1 MASGYIA
8 GAALAG
14 IIYAFMA
21 GYFTDAFNATKEWML
36 LRNPFFDE
44 PPGQVKPYAD
54 LLSLIP
60 FIAITVLL
68 YAVGREWIL
77 ASKKKRTD

>member
-1 MASGYIA
+1 
-8 GAALAG
+8 
-14 IIYAFMA
+14 
-21 GYFTDAFNATKEWML
+21 ML
-36 LRNPFFDE
+36 VNNPFFDE
-44 PPGQVKPYAD
+44 PPGRVKPYAEV
-54 LLSLIP
+54 LSLIP